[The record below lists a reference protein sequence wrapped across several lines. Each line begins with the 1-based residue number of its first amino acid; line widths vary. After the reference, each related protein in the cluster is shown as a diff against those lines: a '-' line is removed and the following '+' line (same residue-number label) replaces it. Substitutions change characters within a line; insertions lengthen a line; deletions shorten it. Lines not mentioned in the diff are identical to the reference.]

1 MAVVV
6 AALATGACRDS
17 PTDVLAGIVTPE
29 TQPAL
34 ALGVVLPDPSAWAE
48 PATDGT
54 ADGTAGAAALAAWRS
69 SWDLPAA
76 SGREVR
82 EASYDALIGLL
93 PPDRRE
99 ATAAEDLT
107 TLQRALQGAEA
118 LPAEALPPTVRRG
131 LATAQAEATAAAVA
145 RDGHDVTGALV
156 HVLRGAD
163 ALREVG
169 PEAVARTLVDD
180 VEKGMRR
187 IGPGAAYSPTD
198 IERMRRLVQGG
209 REALEQGN
217 WVLAIRRAYYAR
229 ALMTS
234 RE

>member
-1 MAVVV
+1 MTIVV
-6 AALATGACRDS
+6 AALATGSCRDS

-34 ALGVVLPDPSAWAE
+34 ALGVVLPDPSTWAE
-48 PATDGT
+48 PATDG
-54 ADGTAGAAALAAWRS
+54 AAGDAALAAWRS

-76 SGREVR
+76 RGRQVR
-82 EASYDALIGLL
+82 EASYDALVGLL
-93 PPDRRE
+93 PPDQRE

-107 TLQRALQGAEA
+107 TLRSALRGAET
-118 LPAEALPPTVRRG
+118 LPAEALPPTVRSG
-131 LATAQAEATAAAVA
+131 LTRARAEATAAAVT

-156 HVLRGAD
+156 HILRGAD

-180 VEKGMRR
+180 VEQRMRR
-187 IGPGAAYSPTD
+187 IGPGATYSPTD
-198 IERMRRLVQGG
+198 IERMRRLVEGG
-209 REALEQGN
+209 REALDQGN